1 MFENRS
7 LSYRSLTLS
16 FSNSGEY
23 MNPES
28 LLLQYV
34 LLMHIKC
41 ATEGIKIEVCK
52 KKKVSRKMEDK
63 TGIEMFS
70 KWL

>member
-34 LLMHIKC
+34 RLMHIKIFVPQK
-41 ATEGIKIEVCK
+41 GLK
-52 KKKVSRKMEDK
+52 
-63 TGIEMFS
+63 
-70 KWL
+70 